1 MNFWEVKKK
10 KKHPQK
16 TVWEKKKKYTL
27 LVRTKPIKMTIT
39 NPESERPWR
48 SGMTSSKFWKR
59 RIEPQMQLPVKYLLG
74 MMRNQDIL
82 SLKKKKICCQHTSKE
97 KGNDKKKEFYIIRK
111 EEKYSKQK
119 YGWLQWVFLL
129 LIFLNSIWML
139 KQKV

>member
-1 MNFWEVKKK
+1 MEWIMTEIFPNFAKDINLQIEEAEWILNRIHSRKTLPRHIRVELLRSKKK

-82 SLKKKKICCQHTSKE
+82 SLKKKK
-97 KGNDKKKEFYIIRK
+97 N
-111 EEKYSKQK
+111 
-119 YGWLQWVFLL
+119 
-129 LIFLNSIWML
+129 ML
-139 KQKV
+139 PAHL